1 VRPYAPSLR
10 GFSDPEGEILTYDQ
24 VRRLAHPL
32 PAEQLITRPGRVT
45 IIDPQG
51 DAEAANQ
58 LRIEARFG
66 L

>member
-1 VRPYAPSLR
+1 MRPNAPSLR
-10 GFSDPEGEILTYDQ
+10 AFSDLDSEWLSYEQ
-24 VRRLAHPL
+24 VRSTLHPV
-32 PAEQLITRPGRVT
+32 PAEQLITRPTEVT

-51 DAEAANQ
+51 DQFAASV